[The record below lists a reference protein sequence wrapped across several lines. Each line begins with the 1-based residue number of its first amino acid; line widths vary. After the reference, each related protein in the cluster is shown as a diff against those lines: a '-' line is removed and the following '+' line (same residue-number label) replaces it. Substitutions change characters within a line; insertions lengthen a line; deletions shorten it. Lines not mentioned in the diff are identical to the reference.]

1 MAAYFA
7 FLGMLFIASSTDVVA
22 NFFHISLNL
31 VLWAM
36 RFLVILIPLITYPV
50 TYYLCKELQAA
61 DGGKRKRANVVSRT
75 VSGEYVATESAERP
89 GDGHHELEA
98 EPVPDFIELEPS
110 DLVGA
115 GVRQV
120 GR

>member
-1 MAAYFA
+1 
-7 FLGMLFIASSTDVVA
+7 
-22 NFFHISLNL
+22 
-31 VLWAM
+31 
-36 RFLVILIPLITYPV
+36 V